1 MNQARWS
8 LKWIKRCCF
17 NWTRYKKKQPT
28 SCNVKICSGFK
39 STKYQWLCMSKC
51 RFVNTALSIMSW
63 EALKHFSVLLRLRR
77 KTNCVAS
84 CVKSLVFLGR
94 RKTAQTTANWFVHT
108 EDGCSLAQRYLQSV
122 NHEDGKGDKAKCCDA
137 GVGSENSYRTPYC
150 HMSRIKSKP
159 LSQATK
165 PKRERGGEKKNRV
178 GEQSNGRKK
187 NRERKRE
194 RERDVKGGFR

>member
-1 MNQARWS
+1 M
-8 LKWIKRCCF
+8 
-17 NWTRYKKKQPT
+17 
-28 SCNVKICSGFK
+28 
-39 STKYQWLCMSKC
+39 
-51 RFVNTALSIMSW
+51 
-63 EALKHFSVLLRLRR
+63 
-77 KTNCVAS
+77 AS

-165 PKRERGGEKKNRV
+165 PKREREGGKKKQSGRA
-178 GEQSNGRKK
+178 EQRKK
-187 NRERKRE
+187 EKQRERKGCE
-194 RERDVKGGFR
+194 GWVSVGSIV

>member
-1 MNQARWS
+1 M
-8 LKWIKRCCF
+8 
-17 NWTRYKKKQPT
+17 
-28 SCNVKICSGFK
+28 
-39 STKYQWLCMSKC
+39 
-51 RFVNTALSIMSW
+51 
-63 EALKHFSVLLRLRR
+63 
-77 KTNCVAS
+77 AS

-165 PKRERGGEKKNRV
+165 TKERERGGKKKTEWESRAT
-178 GEQSNGRKK
+178 E
-187 NRERKRE
+187 ERKTE
-194 RERDVKGGFR
+194 REKGM